1 MLFMGLLQGM
11 GGMVIGHGDKA
22 WGQDDPARRWLSMMM
37 GMMAGDAGGLWRG
50 IMRGYYA
57 GGLWRRAG
65 HGIAQAKGWQ
75 SEGLD

>member
-37 GMMAGDAGGLWRG
+37 GMMGGCWRIMTGDYDGDHGGG
-50 IMRGYYA
+50 QGMG
-57 GGLWRRAG
+57 
-65 HGIAQAKGWQ
+65 
-75 SEGLD
+75 

>member
-37 GMMAGDAGGLWRG
+37 GMMAGVLADYAGGLWRG
-50 IMRGYYA
+50 IVMVDH
-57 GGLWRRAG
+57 GGG
-65 HGIAQAKGWQ
+65 QGMG
-75 SEGLD
+75 